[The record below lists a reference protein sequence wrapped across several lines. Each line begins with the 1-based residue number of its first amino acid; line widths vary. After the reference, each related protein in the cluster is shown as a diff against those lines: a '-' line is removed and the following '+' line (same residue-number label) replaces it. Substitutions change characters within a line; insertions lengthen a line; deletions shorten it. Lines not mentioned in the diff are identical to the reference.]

1 MYACTWARPT
11 WTGPWGIYRLENQVF
26 HSFTNPLI
34 FCVPL
39 QWLSMFSIWKTWHKQ
54 LLIGPTAVCYR
65 YTRNITICG
74 AKKFLL
80 RVSRETWEP
89 LAALS
94 SSTFKMPFRW
104 SQIWW
109 SWSENWDET
118 HAHISRPL
126 SSRKTE
132 MGATQL
138 PFRSRVYAQ
147 GKSNWPSRS
156 SHFNEGKRNTQRI
169 LVVACT
175 PQDEKQTEGI
185 VTTYLKY
192 MNFKILRNVSIFL
205 FC

>member
-1 MYACTWARPT
+1 M
-11 WTGPWGIYRLENQVF
+11 Q
-26 HSFTNPLI
+26 SF
-34 FCVPL
+34 
-39 QWLSMFSIWKTWHKQ
+39 SFSESNNKQ
-54 LLIGPTAVCYR
+54 QAMPKDISIEFKICR
-65 YTRNITICG
+65 RNITPVRPNILVKFILITNKKLQG
-74 AKKFLL
+74 AQVLVDARDKKN
-80 RVSRETWEP
+80 
-89 LAALS
+89 
-94 SSTFKMPFRW
+94 STFSFCRISAREAFLNSTKQNSTERFVEFLNISNANPGL
-104 SQIWW
+104 
-109 SWSENWDET
+109 T